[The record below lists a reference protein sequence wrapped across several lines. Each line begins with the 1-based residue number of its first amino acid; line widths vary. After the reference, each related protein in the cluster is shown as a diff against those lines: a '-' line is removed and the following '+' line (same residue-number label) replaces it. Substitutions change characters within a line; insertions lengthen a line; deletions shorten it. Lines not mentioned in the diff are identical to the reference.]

1 MRCYCPA
8 MAEYFKRARIYVIG
22 RQVMPPDE
30 VQRFLDDEGVVWNT
44 DTDNPAQRIP
54 ELAGRICY
62 MSFGDKQGRK
72 ENASYLGHILEVGH
86 GSVLEH
92 TVFSLLFTGI
102 SRSLTHELIRHRAGF
117 GYSQLSQR
125 YVDES
130 EANFIV
136 PPALHGDAKLEA
148 TLRDFCQ
155 ASLKV
160 YGELTEALAEK
171 YATPEGL
178 VDFAMREEQLA
189 EREPGKFFLPEPV
202 SGQNGLSAEGW
213 RKLVRDDADA
223 NKAFKKL
230 TVRGRR
236 KSAREAA
243 RAVLPNATETK
254 IVVTGNARA
263 WRHFIELRGDIHA
276 EAEIRALACDVARL
290 LKKEAPNLFGDYE
303 IVKLPDGS
311 ERTRTTHRKV

>member
-1 MRCYCPA
+1 MQK
-8 MAEYFKRARIYVIG
+8 YFNRANIYLVG
-22 RQVMPPDE
+22 KQVMPEAE
-30 VQRFLDDEGVVWNT
+30 VQRFLENEADTWLT
-44 DTDNPAQRIP
+44 DTDNAAQRIP

-72 ENASYLGHILEVGH
+72 DNASYLGHIMQVGH

-92 TVFSLLFTGI
+92 AVFSLLLTGV
-102 SRSLTHELIRHRAGF
+102 SRSLTHELVRHRAGF
-117 GYSQLSQR
+117 AYSQLSQR
-125 YVDES
+125 YVDET
-130 EANFIV
+130 EAQFVI
-136 PPALHGDAKLEA
+136 PPAVQGDAELEKLLKDHCDA
-148 TLRDFCQ
+148 T
-155 ASLKV
+155 LKV
-160 YGELTEALAEK
+160 YAELTEKLAEK

-178 VDFAMREEQLA
+178 VDFALREEQLTEGESGRFTFGEA
-189 EREPGKFFLPEPV
+189 VEGHDRLSINDWRALVGKNEAV
-202 SGQNGLSAEGW
+202 A
-213 RKLVRDDADA
+213 KY
-223 NKAFKKL
+223 FKKK
-230 TVRGRR
+230 TIRGRR

-243 RAVLPNATETK
+243 RSVLPNATETK
-254 IVVTGNARA
+254 IFVTGNARS

>member
-1 MRCYCPA
+1 MPK
-8 MAEYFKRARIYVIG
+8 YFSRAQIYVVG
-22 RQVMPPDE
+22 RQVMPADE
-30 VQRFLDDEGVVWNT
+30 VQRFLDDEGSVWIT
-44 DTDNPAQRIP
+44 DTDNPAHRIP
-54 ELAGRICY
+54 ELAGRVCY
-62 MSFGDKQGRK
+62 MSFGEKQGRK
-72 ENASYLGHILEVGH
+72 DNASYLGHILQVGH

-92 TVFSLLFTGI
+92 SVFSLLFTGI

-136 PPALHGDAKLEA
+136 PPALQGDQQLEKKLQE
-148 TLRDFCQ
+148 FCD

-178 VDFAMREEQLA
+178 VDFAMREEMLV
-189 EREPGKFFLPEPV
+189 EGETGKFSLDEAV
-202 SGQNGLSAEGW
+202 SGKNGLTADEW
-213 RKLVRDDADA
+213 RELVRADPDAT
-223 NKAFKKL
+223 KAFKKM
-230 TVRGRR
+230 TVRARR

-254 IVVTGNARA
+254 IFVTGNVRA
-263 WRHFIELRGDIHA
+263 WRHFVELRGDIHA
-276 EAEIRALACDVARL
+276 EAEIRALACDITRV

-303 IVKLPDGS
+303 IVKLPDGT

>member
-1 MRCYCPA
+1 MPN
-8 MAEYFKRARIYVIG
+8 YFSRAKIYVVG

-30 VQRFLDDEGVVWNT
+30 VQRFLDDEGALWQT

-72 ENASYLGHILEVGH
+72 DNASYLGHILQVGH

-92 TVFSLLFTGI
+92 TVFSLVFTGI

-136 PPALHGDAKLEA
+136 PPALQGDAALEA
-148 TLRDFCQ
+148 KLREFCDV
-155 ASLKV
+155 SLKV
-160 YGELTEALAEK
+160 YGELTDALAEK
-171 YATPEGL
+171 YATPHGL
-178 VDFAMREEQLA
+178 VDFALREEMLT
-189 EREPGKFFLPEPV
+189 EGETGKFSLSEPV
-202 SGQNGLSAEGW
+202 AGRNALSVDAW
-213 RKLVRDDADA
+213 RKFVADDADA
-223 NKAFKKL
+223 AKAFKKL
-230 TVRGRR
+230 TVRARR
-236 KSAREAA
+236 KAAREAA

-254 IVVTGNARA
+254 IFVTGNARA

-276 EAEIRALACDVARL
+276 EAEIRALACDVCRL
-290 LKKEAPNLFGDYE
+290 LLKEAPNLFGDYE
-303 IVKLPDGS
+303 VVKLGDGS
-311 ERTRTTHRKV
+311 ERTRTKHRKV